1 MGNRLWSYSPP
12 HSVRG
17 LNAVRVYERKPN
29 GSIYVEWYDRDGR
42 HQVALKSIAGGAV
55 TDKKLA
61 MRIADEMAT
70 AQAKV
75 RHAEYG
81 HELLGLPRPRT
92 LRELFT
98 AYEKAHPQ
106 WSKKHLKDQ
115 RLNQRF
121 WEDRLGKDTLLTDVT
136 PAKAAGVIRRE
147 MEVNE
152 QFGERVQ
159 QKRVRYLKDA
169 YTYARDH
176 EKWITHQQDL
186 AALEVPR
193 VRGES
198 KPYTMD
204 EVQRLLPATERVDL
218 RLAAL
223 ARIAFTTGRRE
234 NAIRTLRAKAYAIE
248 EVPGTG
254 KTFGVLQF
262 PKATDKA
269 RRSGKVVITGRT
281 RELVEQLLDTRA
293 VRTSGWLFPSG
304 ALDQD
309 AETYVSDQWM
319 RDKLREAEDLAEIE
333 HVDGRAFHALKRRFA
348 SQARKYDPDAA
359 SKMSGTTGDTLEW
372 YYVQDD
378 IEPKAGL
385 AEYME
390 KLA

>member
-1 MGNRLWSYSPP
+1 MRNRLWSYSPP
-12 HSVRG
+12 HAVRG

-42 HQVALKSIAGGAV
+42 HQVALRTIAGGPV

-75 RHAEYG
+75 RNAEYG

-98 AYEKAHPQ
+98 AYEKAHPK
-106 WSKKHLKDQ
+106 WSTKHLKDQ

-136 PAKAAGVIRRE
+136 PAKAAAVIRRE
-147 MEVNE
+147 MEVND

-176 EKWITHQQDL
+176 EKWITHQHDL
-186 AALEVPR
+186 AALEVPK
-193 VRGES
+193 VRGNS
-198 KPYTMD
+198 KPYTLA
-204 EVQRLLPATERVDL
+204 EVMRLLPATEKVDL

-223 ARIAFTTGRRE
+223 SRIAFTTGRRE
-234 NAIRTLRAKAYAIE
+234 AAIRTLPATAYSVEKIE
-248 EVPGTG
+248 G
-254 KTFGVLQF
+254 KSYGVLQF
-262 PKATDKA
+262 PADTDKA
-269 RRSGKVVITGRT
+269 RKSGKVVITGRT
-281 RELVEQLLDTRA
+281 RELVEELLDTRA

-304 ALDQD
+304 DLDRD
-309 AETYVSDQWM
+309 ATTYISDQWM
-319 RDKLREAEDLAEIE
+319 RDKLKEAEVLAKVENIP
-333 HVDGRAFHALKRRFA
+333 GRAFHALKRRFA
-348 SQARKYDPDAA
+348 TQARKYDADAA
-359 SKMSGTTGDTLEW
+359 SKMSGTTSDTLEW

-378 IEPKAGL
+378 LEPKAGL
-385 AEYME
+385 AEHME
-390 KLA
+390 RLA